1 MYSSVP
7 PYSFVAVFASYY
19 AHVTRGV
26 WSLSGLLAL
35 GKPHL
40 WVPLSLSLP
49 SLSLDSLSREG
60 DCTERVGNAPACLLR
75 TSDVT
80 STLYG
85 PIQYGARLLCM
96 YQSRKLATQSCL
108 REIPLFPKARSK
120 PSFRVSFLHEFRT
133 NLDVCTSSIQSI
145 AKLIVGSF

>member
-1 MYSSVP
+1 M
-7 PYSFVAVFASYY
+7 YY

-26 WSLSGLLAL
+26 WSLSGLWAPCS
-35 GKPHL
+35 GEASPL
-40 WVPLSLSLP
+40 WVPRLSLSLP